1 MAEATGTS
9 SRRSLLGRG
18 LGLAAGAI
26 GLGALRRPEAAGA
39 ATSKLDFRLHGRN
52 FHFHA
57 PDHRAGTVPA
67 KGQRHTAYG
76 ELLDGLDGNVVGH
89 FTAAHFSHDS
99 PFAGA
104 ASSLEIHTFN
114 LTDGTI
120 HGLGSAVRGAEGHFA
135 VLGGTGRYAGARGS
149 YVARIHVREHGG
161 NGTAAFH
168 LSLAG

>member
-1 MAEATGTS
+1 MADATGTS

-39 ATSKLDFRLHGRN
+39 ATLPSKLELRLYGRN

-57 PDHRAGTVPA
+57 PDHRPGVLPT

-76 ELLDGLDGNVVGH
+76 ELLDAPDGNAVGH
-89 FTAAHFSHDS
+89 FAAAHFSHDS

-120 HGLGSAVRGAEGHFA
+120 HGL
-135 VLGGTGRYAGARGS
+135 
-149 YVARIHVREHGG
+149 
-161 NGTAAFH
+161 
-168 LSLAG
+168 